1 MSASGSASGYAHDQ
15 PVIGPREI
23 LAEHAGMRA
32 SGLAPLPLLVPRP
45 LNPIN
50 TGRPVAGELPIG
62 QAAACSQPVAA
73 DRLVAE
79 RSPAIT
85 IGGRIRT
92 LRRARGLTQDTLAH
106 STGVSRSAVAQWET
120 GRAGQMAGK
129 LRRIAE
135 ALGVSVSML
144 KEGWEGLATDSV
156 LSAEEMLLLRLFRR
170 CPPDDRTVLMHVA
183 QKLAANPAAE
193 VDPAS

>member
-1 MSASGSASGYAHDQ
+1 MLAPGYAIEQ
-15 PVIGPREI
+15 PAIGVHEI
-23 LAEHAGMRA
+23 LAEPIGNHLP
-32 SGLAPLPLLVPRP
+32 GLAPASASLAGTLAPATHAAVPD
-45 LNPIN
+45 
-50 TGRPVAGELPIG
+50 
-62 QAAACSQPVAA
+62 S
-73 DRLVAE
+73 
-79 RSPAIT
+79 SPAVT

-156 LSAEEMLLLRLFRR
+156 LSAEEMSLLRLFRR
-170 CPPDDRTVLMHVA
+170 CPAEDRMVLMHVA
-183 QKLAANPAAE
+183 QKLAANPGAE
-193 VDPAS
+193 ADAIS

>member
-1 MSASGSASGYAHDQ
+1 MLAPGYAHDQ
-15 PVIGPREI
+15 PAIGAHEI
-23 LAEHAGMRA
+23 IVDHVGNLP
-32 SGLAPLPLLVPRP
+32 GLALSPSLVPD
-45 LNPIN
+45 LA
-50 TGRPVAGELPIG
+50 PVLHGAP
-62 QAAACSQPVAA
+62 
-73 DRLVAE
+73 DDT
-79 RSPAIT
+79 PAVT

-106 STGVSRSAVAQWET
+106 CTGVSRSAVAQWET

-156 LSAEEMLLLRLFRR
+156 LSAEEMSLLRLFRR
-170 CPPDDRTVLMHVA
+170 CPVEDRMVLMHVA
-183 QKLAANPAAE
+183 QKLAANPAAQA
-193 VDPAS
+193 DAIP

>member
-1 MSASGSASGYAHDQ
+1 MLAPGYARDEPAGNALDIRVDQ
-15 PVIGPREI
+15 AEK
-23 LAEHAGMRA
+23 LANP
-32 SGLAPLPLLVPRP
+32 GLSPSLLPGLQGRITDN
-45 LNPIN
+45 NPA
-50 TGRPVAGELPIG
+50 V
-62 QAAACSQPVAA
+62 
-73 DRLVAE
+73 
-79 RSPAIT
+79 T

-92 LRRARGLTQDTLAH
+92 LRRARGLTQDTLAV

-120 GRAGQMAGK
+120 GRAGQMGGK

-156 LSAEEMLLLRLFRR
+156 LSAEEMSLLRLFRR
-170 CPPDDRTVLMHVA
+170 CPAEDRMVLMHVA

-193 VDPAS
+193 ADTGA

>member
-1 MSASGSASGYAHDQ
+1 
-15 PVIGPREI
+15 
-23 LAEHAGMRA
+23 MRA
-32 SGLAPLPLLVPRP
+32 TGLAPLPSLVPRP

-50 TGRPVAGELPIG
+50 TDRPVAAEPLTSQLP
-62 QAAACSQPVAA
+62 ASSCQPVAA
-73 DRLVAE
+73 DQLVAE
-79 RSPAIT
+79 GSPAIT

-144 KEGWEGLATDSV
+144 KEGWDGLATDSV

-170 CPPDDRTVLMHVA
+170 CPSDDRTVLMHVA

-193 VDPAS
+193 VDPTS

>member
-1 MSASGSASGYAHDQ
+1 MLAPGYARDE
-15 PVIGPREI
+15 PAINAREI
-23 LAEHAGMRA
+23 RVDHAEKIPNPVL
-32 SGLAPLPLLVPRP
+32 SPSLVPGMQGG
-45 LNPIN
+45 I
-50 TGRPVAGELPIG
+50 T
-62 QAAACSQPVAA
+62 
-73 DRLVAE
+73 DH
-79 RSPAIT
+79 SPAVT

-92 LRRARGLTQDTLAH
+92 LRRARGLTQDTLAL

-156 LSAEEMLLLRLFRR
+156 LSAEEMSLLRLFRR
-170 CPPDDRTVLMHVA
+170 CPAEDRMVLMHVA

-193 VDPAS
+193 ADLGS